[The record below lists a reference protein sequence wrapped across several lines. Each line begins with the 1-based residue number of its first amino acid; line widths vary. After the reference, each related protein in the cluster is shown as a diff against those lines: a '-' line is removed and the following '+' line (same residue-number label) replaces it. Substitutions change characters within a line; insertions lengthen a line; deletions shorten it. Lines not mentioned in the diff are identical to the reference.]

1 MTTPTISTRLKQFL
15 PRLAPH
21 DLLALG
27 ARLSLGAIFLLSA
40 RTKVTGWFQLSD
52 AAVSLFEEEY
62 RLPWISALLAAQI
75 AMVAEHLI
83 GAMLVL
89 GLGTRL
95 AAIGLLGMTLVIQL
109 LVYPSAWPTHLSW
122 ATLALYLVGHGGGRS
137 ALDHWINR

>member
-1 MTTPTISTRLKQFL
+1 MKSMTLPIRFTQFL
-15 PRLAPH
+15 SRLAPH

-52 AAVSLFEEEY
+52 QAVSLFEEEY

-75 AMVAEHLI
+75 AALAEHLI
-83 GAMLVL
+83 GVMLVL

-95 AAIGLLGMTLVIQL
+95 AATGLLGMTLVIQV
-109 LVYPSAWPTHLSW
+109 LVYPQAWPTHLSW
-122 ATLALYLVGHGGGRS
+122 ATLALYLLGHGGGRT
-137 ALDHWINR
+137 ALEYWIKR